1 MLPRGNIYDCNGNL
15 IAYNQ
20 LAYSVVISDNG
31 EYENRDTKNKEL
43 NAELAEVINV
53 ILKNGG
59 TIYNDFSD

>member
-1 MLPRGNIYDCNGNL
+1 MLFPIMGIRKQGY
-15 IAYNQ
+15 
-20 LAYSVVISDNG
+20 
-31 EYENRDTKNKEL
+31 KNKEL